1 MNKLQYLI
9 YFTVIISA
17 SAILFSACNNGGG
30 AGETGVIDSTQH
42 KPSETAYDNNS
53 IVPDDTISMKD
64 PNPEMTNTQIIEE
77 YEKLVRELTSEY
89 KTTGKTDGKK
99 EERMLRLQ
107 ESTLSNRK
115 MTDQE
120 LERFDSLTDLY
131 IKDVKAFK

>member
-1 MNKLQYLI
+1 MIKLRYLI

-17 SAILFSACNNGGG
+17 SAILFSACNKGGG
-30 AGETGVIDSTQH
+30 AGETAVIDSTQH
-42 KPSETAYDNNS
+42 KPSETAYDNNFV
-53 IVPDDTISMKD
+53 VPDDTIPMQD

-77 YEKLVRELTSEY
+77 YEKLVRELTTEY

>member
-1 MNKLQYLI
+1 MNKLRYLI

-30 AGETGVIDSTQH
+30 TGETGIIDSTQH
-42 KPSETAYDNNS
+42 KPSETAYGNNS
-53 IVPDDTISMKD
+53 IVPDDSISMQD
-64 PNPEMTNTQIIEE
+64 PNPEMTNAQIIEE
-77 YEKLVRELTSEY
+77 YEKLVRELTTEY

-99 EERMLRLQ
+99 VERMLRLQ
-107 ESTLSNRK
+107 ESTLSNRE

>member
-1 MNKLQYLI
+1 MNKLQDLI

-17 SAILFSACNNGGG
+17 SAIVISACNNGG
-30 AGETGVIDSTQH
+30 AGERGVIDSTQQ
-42 KPSETAYDNNS
+42 KPSETAYDNNP
-53 IVPDDTISMKD
+53 IVPDDSISMQD

-77 YEKLVRELTSEY
+77 YEKLVRELTTEY